1 MTDKQDT
8 DKGYFDNNKVSG
20 QFGDVTDTAWHTVE
34 FQAKVK
40 SGQNGNKITNV
51 AQVTGDNVEKSNNPS
66 TDVGVINHKPSAP
79 DDHKTTSKDTPVSGQ
94 VKGSDPDGDPL
105 TYKEGKSP
113 SHGTVEVHEDGTW
126 TYTPDKGYTGKDSFT
141 VIVDDGNGG
150 KIEVP
155 VTVDITEP
163 ENPPKKPNNP
173 PTAKDDH
180 KTTSKDTPVSGQV
193 KGSDPDGD
201 PLTYKEG
208 KSPSHGT
215 VEVHKDG
222 TWTYTPNKG
231 YTGKDSFTV
240 IVDDGKGGKI
250 EVPVTV
256 DITEPENPPTKPNNP
271 PIISGP
277 KDTTIH
283 TGNHFDPYEGITA
296 TDKEDGNITDKTKIV
311 KNTVNVKQPG
321 TYEVVYKVTDS
332 DGNTSYLHR
341 KVIVENS
348 LPKTGDTNDLPTILG
363 GLVLL
368 LAACILSFRLKR
380 RKDA

>member
-1 MTDKQDT
+1 LKVDGTSVTDKQDT

-79 DDHKTTSKDTPVSGQ
+79 
-94 VKGSDPDGDPL
+94 
-105 TYKEGKSP
+105 
-113 SHGTVEVHEDGTW
+113 
-126 TYTPDKGYTGKDSFT
+126 
-141 VIVDDGNGG
+141 
-150 KIEVP
+150 
-155 VTVDITEP
+155 
-163 ENPPKKPNNP
+163 
-173 PTAKDDH
+173 DDH